1 MVQNSQLAK
10 GTKKIEKCR
19 NCQNSNLKHILSLG
33 NQYLVDFLEEDDTN
47 FVAPLDLVLCERDND
62 GIHI

>member
-33 NQYLVDFLEEDDTN
+33 NQYLVDFLEEEEAS